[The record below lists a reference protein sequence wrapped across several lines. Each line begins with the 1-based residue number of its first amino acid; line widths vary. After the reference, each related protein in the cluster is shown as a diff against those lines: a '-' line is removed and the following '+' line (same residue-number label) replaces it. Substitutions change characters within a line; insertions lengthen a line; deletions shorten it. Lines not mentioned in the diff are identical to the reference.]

1 MASDPS
7 SPSSPD
13 RRRMLAGLLVA
24 AIGLAGCEPVTP
36 VRAGPPLVFSEV
48 RVVLG
53 QTGITLRQ
61 LAPFLREELEAQLGD
76 RFRPGLKGGLTLQVT
91 LTGVL
96 LADRDSGGFFDDDG
110 FGRGRRRFGGGFNI
124 DQLEGRVE
132 VLRGKKIMSSEPL
145 LATRGATFRPP
156 AFDLMPDPD
165 RLRRLAQTYAYWA
178 IRKV

>member
-1 MASDPS
+1 MASNPS

-13 RRRMLAGLLVA
+13 RRRMLVGLLVA
-24 AIGLAGCEPVTP
+24 AVVLAGCTP
-36 VRAGPPLVFSEV
+36 EGTSPPPPISEV

-61 LAPFLREELEAQLGD
+61 LAPFLREELQTQLGD
-76 RFRPGLKGGLTLQVT
+76 SYRPGLSGGVTLQVT

-96 LADRDSGGFFDDDG
+96 LADRDSGGFFDDD
-110 FGRGRRRFGGGFNI
+110 FGRRRRFGGGFNI

-132 VLRGKKIMSSEPL
+132 LLRGKKIIYSEPL

-165 RLRRLAQTYAYWA
+165 RLRRLAQTYAYWV
-178 IRKV
+178 IRKI